1 MEKLIETGEI
11 EKEIADSSIQFQN
24 NLDSKEEILIGVNQ
38 FIDNNEDNLINI
50 ESQKDNNKKRVDL
63 ITQFKEGRDHKK
75 VSNALSKLEEKA
87 KSDENLIPYIV
98 SCAKNKCTLGEISDT
113 LRKVFGEYS

>member
-11 EKEIADSSIQFQN
+11 EKEISDSSIQFQN
-24 NLDSKEEILIGVNQ
+24 NLDSKEEILKGVNQ
-38 FIDNNEDNLINI
+38 FIENNEENLINI

-63 ITQFKEGRDHKK
+63 VTQFKEDRDHKK
-75 VSNALSKLEEKA
+75 VSNALSKLEEKSR
-87 KSDENLIPYIV
+87 SDENLIPYIV